1 MDEMKTV
8 TASETSVEEF
18 MKPRCPV
25 KIGDRF
31 YRNYRVQN
39 SLNPVVVT
47 AVEDRGDYYVIT
59 GRHLNT
65 AVGNREQ
72 KYDSRMISKNDD
84 YTILKKGVDF

>member
-8 TASETSVEEF
+8 AANDISTENF

>member
-8 TASETSVEEF
+8 TANETSVEEF
-18 MKPRCPV
+18 TKPRCPV

>member
-8 TASETSVEEF
+8 AANETSVEEF